1 MKHFKQSSEFYD
13 ETSLVH
19 QMNSKLSPNVSIGG
33 YTRFLNTSAF
43 KAVSHDVSVKN
54 TIEEII
60 NSARD
65 VKVVNQ

>member
-1 MKHFKQSSEFYD
+1 
-13 ETSLVH
+13 
-19 QMNSKLSPNVSIGG
+19 MNSKLSPNISPNGHSKI
-33 YTRFLNTSAF
+33 LNLSAF

-65 VKVVNQ
+65 VKVVNQSKKKSIPLELFKLD